1 MKPIQFNPVTS
12 ETADLFL
19 SLMRDYAKELD
30 EHQNRSTNPATLEK
44 WTDSIIAKSK
54 NDKSRILKLCY
65 ADDEAIGFLVAKI
78 DQPNDKGYIRVGC
91 GYIMEFYV
99 IPGQR
104 RKGYGKAMLRHIEQF
119 FREQGV
125 IQMYLTADPVTGK
138 PFWSALG
145 FTSKGEFS
153 PDNGQEIFE
162 RVILSDIVTIS
173 TSEFLTKK
181 LAEKIALAQWNNSDL
196 ASGIIRIL
204 YDCKTETDCFNVVA
218 ENSDGAVVGRLFCIQ
233 NDIAPRLWYYGD
245 LFVIPECRRRHIAQ
259 RMLETAIEAIKD
271 RGGTVLRCYVEPDN
285 YVSLSLQEKFAFER
299 KSYQTFMELI
309 NDGRL
314 MFEKDIVPYHA
325 EKADTSAAVYITR
338 LYGKN
343 VDTLHGNE
351 ISYNEWCEAL
361 SANDEDEA
369 HFLIYKGAIP
379 VAWLKI
385 NGLCDNNSS
394 WISML
399 AVEPKY
405 HRQGVGTFA
414 VDFTEQ
420 YCKSEGKKQLFV
432 KTTEDNIAAQ
442 KLYIKCGFAVCD
454 KITYATGD
462 GISRTGTVFSKIIE

>member
-1 MKPIQFNPVTS
+1 MEQLSFNIVTNETTSLFHRLMK
-12 ETADLFL
+12 
-19 SLMRDYAKELD
+19 DYAKELD
-30 EHQNRSTNPATLEK
+30 EHQNRNTDPTVIEK
-44 WTDSIIAKSK
+44 WTNSIIRKSE
-54 NDKSRILKLCY
+54 SESFRILHLCY
-65 ADDEAIGFLVAKI
+65 TEGEIVGFLYVKI
-78 DQPNDKGYIRVGC
+78 DQPDDKGYHRTGQ

-99 IPGQR
+99 LPEHR
-104 RKGYGKAMLRHIEQF
+104 RKGYGRIMVSHIEHF

-125 IQMYLTADPVTGK
+125 TQMYLTADPVTGK

-162 RVILSDIVTIS
+162 KAILSDIVTIS
-173 TSEFLTKK
+173 TSEFLTKN
-181 LAEKIALAQWNNSDL
+181 LAEKIAIAQWNKAEW
-196 ASGIIRIL
+196 ASSIIRVL

-218 ENSDGAVVGRLFCIQ
+218 ENSAGAVVGRLFCIQ
-233 NDIAPRLWYYGD
+233 NDIDPRLWYYGD
-245 LFVIPECRRRHIAQ
+245 LLVIPEYRRRHIAQ

-285 YVSLSLQEKFAFER
+285 CVSLNLQEKFSFEQ

-309 NDGRL
+309 NDGQL
-314 MFEKDIVPYHA
+314 MFEKEIAPYHA
-325 EKADTSAAVYITR
+325 EKADTSAAIYITM

-351 ISYNEWCEAL
+351 IGYNEWCETI

-405 HRQGVGTFA
+405 QKQGVGTFA
-414 VDFTEQ
+414 VDFAEQ
-420 YCKSEGKKQLFV
+420 FCKSEGKKLLFI
-432 KTTEDNIAAQ
+432 KTTEDNTAAK
-442 KLYIKCGFAVCD
+442 KLYLKCGFAVCD
-454 KITYATGD
+454 KTTYTTGD
-462 GISRTGTVFSKIIE
+462 GVNRAGVIFLKKID